1 MPIGN
6 RPSDFLR
13 ILRIVKRVFRW
24 ERKKGKGFP
33 LNAVIGGVGFT
44 GETLYI
50 GRCRLRGSEFSYVS
64 GYIDSITEVLSV
76 PYAGKEVKKE
86 NNYEILVSD
95 KQENL
100 IWKRYVTNES
110 YRPVFSANNLLIGRT
125 CTKMTEGKHYNNGW
139 IPYAALNFPSTK
151 NFSEF
156 DNKVPGKIDLQHECF
171 YTAFQSKEFSF
182 REYEVLT
189 VNIDPPSL
197 AATSI
202 RVLETHLDIDEKKSL
217 EEMLP
222 HYFPEAKPR
231 REIESFII
239 GHGCIVDSIS
249 FNDLPST
256 KVGGS
261 GGGLTRIELEPGEN
275 IVQVKADRVRKMFA
289 NQKYRHF

>member
-1 MPIGN
+1 
-6 RPSDFLR
+6 
-13 ILRIVKRVFRW
+13 
-24 ERKKGKGFP
+24 
-33 LNAVIGGVGFT
+33 
-44 GETLYI
+44 
-50 GRCRLRGSEFSYVS
+50 
-64 GYIDSITEVLSV
+64 
-76 PYAGKEVKKE
+76 
-86 NNYEILVSD
+86 VSD

-100 IWKRYVTNES
+100 IWKPYVTNES

-139 IPYAALNFPSTK
+139 IPYAALNFPSTQ

-156 DNKVPGKIDLQHECF
+156 DNKIPGKIDLQHECF

-197 AATSI
+197 AATSVRI
-202 RVLETHLDIDEKKSL
+202 LEPHLEVDEKKSL
-217 EEMLP
+217 AEMLP
-222 HYFPEAKPR
+222 HYFSKPR
-231 REIESFII
+231 HEPFII
-239 GHGCIVDSIS
+239 DLYHGWIIDSIS
-249 FNDLPST
+249 FNDVPST

>member
-1 MPIGN
+1 M
-6 RPSDFLR
+6 
-13 ILRIVKRVFRW
+13 
-24 ERKKGKGFP
+24 
-33 LNAVIGGVGFT
+33 GFT

-50 GRCRLRGSEFSYVS
+50 GRCRLRESNFSYVP
-64 GYIDSITEVLSV
+64 GYIDSITGVLSV
-76 PYAGKEVKKE
+76 PYAGKEVKEE

-95 KQENL
+95 KQDHL
-100 IWKRYVTNES
+100 IWKEYVTNES
-110 YRPVFSANNLLIGRT
+110 YRPIISNSTNNLLIGRT

-139 IPYAALNFPSTK
+139 IPYAALNFPSSQ

-156 DNKVPGKIDLQHECF
+156 DNKIPGKIDLQHECF

-182 REYEVLT
+182 QKYEVLT

-197 AATSI
+197 AAASLC
-202 RVLETHLDIDEKKSL
+202 VLEPHLDVEEKKSL

-222 HYFPEAKPR
+222 HYFPKPR
-231 REIESFII
+231 PEIESFII
-239 GHGCIVDSIS
+239 GHGWIIDSIY
-249 FNDLPST
+249 FNDEPST

-289 NQKYRHF
+289 T

>member
-1 MPIGN
+1 MDRKKI
-6 RPSDFLR
+6 
-13 ILRIVKRVFRW
+13 FRW

-50 GRCRLRGSEFSYVS
+50 GRCRLRESEFSYVS

-86 NNYEILVSD
+86 DNYEILVSD

-100 IWKRYVTNES
+100 NWKRYVTNES
-110 YRPVFSANNLLIGRT
+110 YRPVLSGNNLLIGRT
-125 CTKMTEGKHYNNGW
+125 CTKMTEGKYYNNGW
-139 IPYAALNFPSTK
+139 IPYAALNFSSQQ

-156 DNKVPGKIDLQHECF
+156 DNKIPGKIDLQHECF

-182 REYEVLT
+182 PEYVVLT

-197 AATSI
+197 AATSVRI
-202 RVLETHLDIDEKKSL
+202 LEPNLEVDEKKSL

-222 HYFPEAKPR
+222 HYFPKPR
-231 REIESFII
+231 HEIEPFII
-239 GHGCIVDSIS
+239 DLYHGWIIDSIS
-249 FNDLPST
+249 FNGVPST